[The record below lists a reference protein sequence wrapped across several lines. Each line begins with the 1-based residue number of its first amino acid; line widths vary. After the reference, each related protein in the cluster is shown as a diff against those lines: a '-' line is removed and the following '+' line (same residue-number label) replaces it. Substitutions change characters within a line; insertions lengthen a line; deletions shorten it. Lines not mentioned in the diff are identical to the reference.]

1 MQLDADWLLSCF
13 VRKSDQS
20 DSSLQYLKLSVA
32 LAINFLLPVPAFDI
46 NWKNRY
52 SSLASS
58 LLVTRLSLE
67 AQIINNTQ
75 HRELRSSIADSQN
88 CKTPKNSIALGNV
101 TSMPNFSI
109 FISFCCSTPFCCI
122 IFIVLFL
129 LHYSCTPLHFSIFIS
144 FYCITSFCCIAA
156 FFLSSSVYSFYIV
169 LLQYYSST
177 NFVFQN
183 PFQQAWTN
191 GVTSQQLDVIMT
203 SAHVRIR
210 CYL

>member
-109 FISFCCSTPFCCI
+109 LYHFVAVRRFVALFLSFCFCYIIHALLSISPFLYR
-122 IFIVLFL
+122 FIALHRFVALQHFFYRRLF
-129 LHYSCTPLHFSIFIS
+129 TVFTS
-144 FYCITSFCCIAA
+144 FYCNIILVQISFSKTL
-156 FFLSSSVYSFYIV
+156 FNKRGQMV
-169 LLQYYSST
+169 
-177 NFVFQN
+177 
-183 PFQQAWTN
+183 
-191 GVTSQQLDVIMT
+191 
-203 SAHVRIR
+203 
-210 CYL
+210 